1 MISGPAGGTRE
12 GARPQGAMPPGP
24 SVESCESCCHRDSV
38 FTARCTVVHSTVLRS
53 HVVRSSVHPSVCDV
67 GVLGPHRSWK
77 LTARTISP
85 TSSLRDSHNL
95 SAHPYWA
102 HRAVIFAIAQ
112 LSCFSSRQR
121 NIYNYVERAI
131 CYRRPCVSQG
141 WISQK
146 RLKYRIM
153 QLSPHIS
160 PVPQFFRYRPKFNP
174 R

>member
-77 LTARTISP
+77 LLGQLAQHLRSGTLTIFQRTHTGRIAR
-85 TSSLRDSHNL
+85 SSLR
-95 SAHPYWA
+95 
-102 HRAVIFAIAQ
+102 
-112 LSCFSSRQR
+112 
-121 NIYNYVERAI
+121 
-131 CYRRPCVSQG
+131 
-141 WISQK
+141 
-146 RLKYRIM
+146 
-153 QLSPHIS
+153 
-160 PVPQFFRYRPKFNP
+160 
-174 R
+174 